1 MKIIN
6 IIVGILLIVGCS
18 DDSVTN
24 SQAASSEV
32 AFVLCEGNMNSN
44 NASLHTLSEDALSIT
59 TGDTGNSMA
68 IYINN
73 LLVVNNGS
81 SNIVIYTISS
91 EGITEYAST
100 IDLNGSGP
108 REILV
113 IDDKAYVT
121 QALAKNIAV
130 IDLNTME
137 VINHI
142 MLNGSP
148 EDLATD
154 NTSLFV
160 TIMYIDYNNGWDGS
174 NLISQINLTTS
185 EIDTT
190 YEVQS
195 SPINIEYNNQK
206 LYITSYSWSSIID
219 LSSKVVNTVNNVD
232 GNYGNDITVYNNT
245 VYRVYNKGI
254 ISMDD
259 ELNLLEDTYI
269 DATTNNT
276 IYSMSINSDLIYL
289 GVTDDWQSPDSV
301 FVLDFEGHEVSRYE
315 VNGASPG
322 SFVFWKSNQLNINAN

>member
-1 MKIIN
+1 M
-6 IIVGILLIVGCS
+6 
-18 DDSVTN
+18 
-24 SQAASSEV
+24 
-32 AFVLCEGNMNSN
+32 
-44 NASLHTLSEDALSIT
+44 
-59 TGDTGNSMA
+59 
-68 IYINN
+68 
-73 LLVVNNGS
+73 
-81 SNIVIYTISS
+81 
-91 EGITEYAST
+91 
-100 IDLNGSGP
+100 
-108 REILV
+108 
-113 IDDKAYVT
+113 
-121 QALAKNIAV
+121 
-130 IDLNTME
+130 
-137 VINHI
+137 
-142 MLNGSP
+142 
-148 EDLATD
+148 
-154 NTSLFV
+154 
-160 TIMYIDYNNGWDGS
+160 
-174 NLISQINLTTS
+174 ISQINLTTS

-190 YEVQS
+190 YEVQT

-301 FVLDFEGHEVSRYE
+301 FVLDFLGHEVSRYE

-322 SFVFWKSNQLNINAN
+322 SFAFWKSNQLNINTN